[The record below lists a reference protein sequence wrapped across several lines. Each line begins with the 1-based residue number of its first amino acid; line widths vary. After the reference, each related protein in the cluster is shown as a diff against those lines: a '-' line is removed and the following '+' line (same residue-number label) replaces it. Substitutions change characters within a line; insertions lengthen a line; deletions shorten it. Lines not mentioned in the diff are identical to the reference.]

1 MEPRKSLTS
10 CTHHERPNRALIHL
24 TSCYVRVFGSKEVL
38 NLWPALSQSPIIKH
52 FGWSSLIYATYE
64 ANRHFFEH
72 KSPKTTLE
80 YTGEITSF
88 PFPPIDGLLALHI
101 RRGDFAGHCDEL
113 GKWSSDWNGF
123 NQFDELP
130 DKFKVP
136 EGGGWGENTPENIAI
151 YRKHC
156 YPTISQIVEK
166 VSNVRKKVKGLK
178 RIYIMTNGKME
189 WVNELILALRTAEKW
204 EAISSTG
211 DLSLTREQKYVSQ
224 ALDMYVAQRA
234 EAFIGNGVSV
244 LGDSAQILSTD
255 RAVVRYLL
263 LMVASWD

>member
-1 MEPRKSLTS
+1 
-10 CTHHERPNRALIHL
+10 
-24 TSCYVRVFGSKEVL
+24 
-38 NLWPALSQSPIIKH
+38 
-52 FGWSSLIYATYE
+52 
-64 ANRHFFEH
+64 
-72 KSPKTTLE
+72 
-80 YTGEITSF
+80 
-88 PFPPIDGLLALHI
+88 
-101 RRGDFAGHCDEL
+101 
-113 GKWSSDWNGF
+113 
-123 NQFDELP
+123 
-130 DKFKVP
+130 
-136 EGGGWGENTPENIAI
+136 
-151 YRKHC
+151 
-156 YPTISQIVEK
+156 
-166 VSNVRKKVKGLK
+166 
-178 RIYIMTNGKME
+178 MTNGKME